1 MGDTF
6 YIYYSRCAE
15 KGSTTRVKIHWRDS
29 IGEFVVNVTE

>member
-1 MGDTF
+1 MGDTL

-15 KGSTTRVKIHWRDS
+15 KGSTRVKIHWRDS